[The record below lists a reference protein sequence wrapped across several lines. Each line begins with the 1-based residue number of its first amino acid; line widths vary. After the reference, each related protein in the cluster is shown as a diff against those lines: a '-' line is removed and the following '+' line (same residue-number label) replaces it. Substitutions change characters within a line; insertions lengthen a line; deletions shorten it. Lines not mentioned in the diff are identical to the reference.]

1 MERNKEG
8 GRRVGE
14 DDIMSD
20 GMQCINHPY
29 RNNNHNNSGGIC
41 AFCLQEKL
49 GMLVSSSSSLP
60 IHPSSSSSPSSSDS
74 LRSNSAYSSTN
85 PSVSAS
91 IITTRTTSTLA
102 PTSVKKNGINTTNHI
117 HHEHYMR
124 SRLAFLLAK
133 KNKNNKPFTLA
144 NSSSSSASASATS
157 DIIFKRSKSTAIL
170 RRRGKFLDDDD
181 IVIEDFNFS
190 PKKRNWFWS
199 FLYLSS
205 KSSSSKKFDA
215 KSLRENSNGGP
226 RISAVN
232 AASCTSREKCSYG
245 ASSMGR
251 KSNMVVEEE
260 EEEDGDSVAAASFER
275 KVSRSRSVGCGSRRF
290 SGDFFDKISTGLGDC
305 TLRRVESQR
314 EGINKV
320 GSVVNRHHHYMKE
333 RVMCGGLFSGFMM
346 TSSSSNSSSSSTYWV
361 SSSADDAMNNSS
373 NNNSN
378 GESAHGRGNSK
389 SWGWAFASPMRA
401 FGTKTSSSSKD
412 NNKKDASDKN
422 VTPNLSAI
430 PSLLT
435 FLPSCNSVQ
444 VIMMLLQRYMFTFAP
459 TLQS

>member
-1 MERNKEG
+1 MIHMEENKG
-8 GRRVGE
+8 GRRVGVVE
-14 DDIMSD
+14 DDMSD
-20 GMQCINHPY
+20 GMQCINHPH
-29 RNNNHNNSGGIC
+29 RKNNYNNSGGIC

-60 IHPSSSSSPSSSDS
+60 IHPSSSSSSPSSSSDS
-74 LRSNSAYSSTN
+74 FRSNSVYSSTN
-85 PSVSAS
+85 PSASAS

-102 PTSVKKNGINTTNHI
+102 PTSFSSVKKNGTNANHI
-117 HHEHYMR
+117 HHQHYMR

-133 KNKNNKPFTLA
+133 KNKNNKAFTMA
-144 NSSSSSASASATS
+144 NSSSSSASASAAAATS
-157 DIIFKRSKSTAIL
+157 DIIFKRSKSTAIA
-170 RRRGKFLDDDD
+170 RTRGKFLDDDDGD

-190 PKKRNWFWS
+190 PKKRNWLWS

-205 KSSSSKKFDA
+205 KPSSSKKFDA
-215 KSLRENSNGGP
+215 KSLREKSYGGP
-226 RISAVN
+226 RISSVN

-245 ASSMGR
+245 TSSMGR

-260 EEEDGDSVAAASFER
+260 VEDGDSVASASFDR
-275 KVSRSRSVGCGSRRF
+275 KVSRSRSVGCGSRSF

-320 GSVVNRHHHYMKE
+320 SGVVNRHHHFMKE

-346 TSSSSNSSSSSTYWV
+346 TSSSSNSSASSTYWV
-361 SSSADDAMNNSS
+361 SSSAADAMNNS
-373 NNNSN
+373 NNNSSN
-378 GESAHGRGNSK
+378 GESAHGRGSGK

-401 FGTKTSSSSKD
+401 FGTKTSSSKD
-412 NNKKDASDKN
+412 NKKDASDKN

-435 FLPSCNSVQ
+435 VSS
-444 VIMMLLQRYMFTFAP
+444 
-459 TLQS
+459 

>member
-1 MERNKEG
+1 MIHMEGNN
-8 GRRVGE
+8 
-14 DDIMSD
+14 MSD
-20 GMQCINHPY
+20 GMQCINHPH
-29 RNNNHNNSGGIC
+29 RNNNYNNSGGIC

-49 GMLVSSSSSLP
+49 GKLVSSSSSLP
-60 IHPSSSSSPSSSDS
+60 IHPSSTSSPSSSSDS
-74 LRSNSAYSSTN
+74 FRSNSVYSSTN
-85 PSVSAS
+85 PSASAS
-91 IITTRTTSTLA
+91 IITTRTTSALA
-102 PTSVKKNGINTTNHI
+102 PTSLSSVQKNGANTNHI

-133 KNKNNKPFTLA
+133 KNKNNKLSTMA
-144 NSSSSSASASATS
+144 NSSSSSASASAATS
-157 DIIFKRSKSTAIL
+157 DIIFKRSKSTAIP
-170 RRRGKFLDDDD
+170 RRRGKFLDDDDGD

-205 KSSSSKKFDA
+205 KPSSSKKFDA
-215 KSLRENSNGGP
+215 KSIRENSNGGP

-251 KSNMVVEEE
+251 KSNMVVEEVV
-260 EEEDGDSVAAASFER
+260 EEDGDSVASASFDR
-275 KVSRSRSVGCGSRRF
+275 KVSRSRSVGCGSRSF
-290 SGDFFDKISTGLGDC
+290 SGDIFDKISTGLGDC

-320 GSVVNRHHHYMKE
+320 GGVVNRHHHFMKE

-346 TSSSSNSSSSSTYWV
+346 TSSSSNSSASSTYWV
-361 SSSADDAMNNSS
+361 SSSTDDAMNNS
-373 NNNSN
+373 SN
-378 GESAHGRGNSK
+378 GESAHGRGSSK

-401 FGTKTSSSSKD
+401 FGTKTSSSKD
-412 NNKKDASDKN
+412 NKKDDSDKN

-435 FLPSCNSVQ
+435 VSS
-444 VIMMLLQRYMFTFAP
+444 
-459 TLQS
+459 